1 MLDDVNCIETNILIV
16 NVYSLKIR
24 VMPFSFMFFLL
35 KKIRL
40 IRTRMHQPKFY
51 FRLLL
56 IQTNPPTLLR
66 YITNSDITD
75 KAIRFWRAKQD
86 FTTCIYGIKYM
97 EEPLSYLWT
106 LSSKKYI
113 EIVQNSSPLCHHS
126 ILKKATFFMM
136 KYVVFTLVKF
146 TCEETTHRQQISFKT
161 ALYM

>member
-24 VMPFSFMFFLL
+24 VMPFLFMFFLL

-146 TCEETTHRQQISFKT
+146 VKRRPTDNK
-161 ALYM
+161 LV